1 MVEPKAHGGGI
12 LQAPPFPLS
21 NNQGCEG
28 PPAEEEETQ
37 ELTMAVKEG
46 LREVD
51 DHFDQVLRAI
61 DSVSDAIVETLEG
74 FKINVQAQMKT

>member
-1 MVEPKAHGGGI
+1 M
-12 LQAPPFPLS
+12 
-21 NNQGCEG
+21 
-28 PPAEEEETQ
+28 T
-37 ELTMAVKEG
+37 VKEG